1 MEIQK
6 KVIEWLLNGDP
17 SIRWQVYRDLLN
29 SDEKKFNR
37 ERKKISKEGWGS
49 TLISFQDETGTWAQ
63 SLYSRK
69 WISTTY
75 TLLLLQSFGLEP
87 KNIQAQKASKILLD
101 KGFYNDNGINFA
113 LSWKRSETCV
123 TGMILSLICFFNLE
137 DARIERLLEYLLK
150 EQMNDGGWNCQS
162 FKGATHGS
170 FNTTII
176 VLEALHEYEKRFPQE
191 SQKMI
196 KSQERGREFLLFH
209 KLFRSHRTNK
219 VADPKFTRLSFPP
232 RWHYDI
238 LRALDYFRECKISY
252 DKRMNDAI
260 EIIMKKQNKDGT
272 WNLQQRYSGKTWFDM
287 ETVGQPSRWNTLR
300 ALRILKFYG

>member
-1 MEIQK
+1 
-6 KVIEWLLNGDP
+6 
-17 SIRWQVYRDLLN
+17 
-29 SDEKKFNR
+29 
-37 ERKKISKEGWGS
+37 
-49 TLISFQDETGTWAQ
+49 
-63 SLYSRK
+63 
-69 WISTTY
+69 
-75 TLLLLQSFGLEP
+75 
-87 KNIQAQKASKILLD
+87 
-101 KGFYNDNGINFA
+101 
-113 LSWKRSETCV
+113 
-123 TGMILSLICFFNLE
+123 
-137 DARIERLLEYLLK
+137 
-150 EQMNDGGWNCQS
+150 MNDGGWNCQS

-176 VLEALHEYEKRFPQE
+176 VLEALPDYENRFLQE

-260 EIIMKKQNKDGT
+260 EIIKKKQNKNGT